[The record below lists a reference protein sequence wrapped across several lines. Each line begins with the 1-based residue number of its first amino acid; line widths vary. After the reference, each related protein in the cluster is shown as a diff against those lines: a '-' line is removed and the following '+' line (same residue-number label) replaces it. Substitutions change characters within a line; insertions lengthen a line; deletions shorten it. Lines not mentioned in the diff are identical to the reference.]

1 MEPDCRRAPAYLLR
15 VLFLFAVSLSYSS
28 AFPYDRPSLGDVYS
42 EYTDLKPTDLRHGI
56 FNDLPQV
63 IIPLPGWL
71 DKHRHHNTK
80 EQNDKT
86 EQHEATGYRGA
97 VGYYDTPGQNIIIN
111 IYPIE
116 ISFSESEESY
126 EESKSSSEEWP
137 RSSEEK
143 TSSSEEWTRSSEEKT
158 SSSEE
163 QLQSSEE
170 KPSSSEEW
178 PRSSEEKTS
187 SSEEQLQPSEE
198 KPSSS
203 EEWPRSSEEKP
214 SSSEENLQSSEDKP
228 SSSEEWQR
236 SSEEKPSSSEEWPRS
251 SEEKPSS
258 SEEQLQSSEEKP
270 SSSEEWPRSSEEK
283 PSSSEEWPRSSEEK
297 PSSSEEQLQSSEE
310 KPSSSEEWPR
320 SSKEKPSSSEE
331 QLQSSEKKSALSEK
345 NLISIKSTLAS
356 DGDALVA
363 NLLHKHKTTKIKK
376 ESSSSQIS
384 SEKQKTPYSLLRK
397 ATLQEKSQT
406 SESQIPASHS
416 LIKKATSQAEAQK
429 PEADSPETQVPPVT
443 KKGKHCS
450 FKHLSSCYVVA
461 DMLLKFDDCSKRC
474 QNSSYDV
481 VVPKS
486 AETKAFLHKQ
496 MGGSVNTLSR
506 TNIYPYWLGIKF
518 TNNAW
523 HLHAKSSEAVGYSN
537 WVPDTPMSPSNDA
550 CAAADLNDS
559 LWRISECTDV
569 ALCVCESSVQQSKR

>member
-86 EQHEATGYRGA
+86 EQHEVTGYRGA
-97 VGYYDTPGQNIIIN
+97 VGYYDTPGPNIIIN

-116 ISFSESEESY
+116 ISFSESDESY

-143 TSSSEEWTRSSEEKT
+143 TSSSEEWQRSSEEKT
-158 SSSEE
+158 
-163 QLQSSEE
+163 
-170 KPSSSEEW
+170 
-178 PRSSEEKTS
+178 
-187 SSEEQLQPSEE
+187 
-198 KPSSS
+198 
-203 EEWPRSSEEKP
+203 
-214 SSSEENLQSSEDKP
+214 
-228 SSSEEWQR
+228 
-236 SSEEKPSSSEEWPRS
+236 
-251 SEEKPSS
+251 
-258 SEEQLQSSEEKP
+258 

-297 PSSSEEQLQSSEE
+297 PSSSEKWPRSSEE
-310 KPSSSEEWPR
+310 KP
-320 SSKEKPSSSEE
+320 
-331 QLQSSEKKSALSEK
+331 ALSEEK
-345 NLISIKSTLAS
+345 LISIKPKLAS
-356 DGDALVA
+356 DEDALVA
-363 NLLHKHKTTKIKK
+363 NLLHKHKTTKIEIIKV
-376 ESSSSQIS
+376 SSSSQIS
-384 SEKQKTPYSLLRK
+384 SKKQKKPYPLLRK
-397 ATLQEKSQT
+397 ATLQDKTQTSDVATTVENATSQT
-406 SESQIPASHS
+406 EAHAP
-416 LIKKATSQAEAQK
+416 IKKTASQAEAQKPEAHSPVESATSKAEAKKTDAHSPVESTTSQAEAQK
-429 PEADSPETQVPPVT
+429 PEAHSPVESATSQAESQIPAAHSPIKKQTSQAEAQKPEAHSPETQVPPVT
-443 KKGKHCS
+443 KKSKHCS

-461 DMLLKFDDCSKRC
+461 DMLLKFDDCSKSC